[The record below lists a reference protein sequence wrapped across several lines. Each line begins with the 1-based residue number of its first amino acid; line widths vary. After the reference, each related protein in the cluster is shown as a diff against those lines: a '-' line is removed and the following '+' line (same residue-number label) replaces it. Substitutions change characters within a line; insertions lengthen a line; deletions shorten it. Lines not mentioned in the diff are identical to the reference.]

1 MRQKTISKETLV
13 SGTGIHTGCK
23 STLRF
28 LPAEAN
34 TGICFVRTDLKNS
47 PAVSAELRNVSNTDR
62 ATTLSSENVKIRTV
76 EHLMSA
82 VFGLGISN
90 LRIEMDGDEIPILD
104 GSSKVYCDL
113 LTSCGLTEQPDELK
127 RHIIQRELSFS
138 GKKNGS
144 LIKVSPCETF
154 QITYHLNYAD
164 TIKQSYTYKFLTET
178 YGSEIAPA
186 RTFSMLSE
194 LEYLLDKGLLS
205 GIKESEGFAVVD
217 ETSKID
223 EFAAKFDVNMN
234 DFLHT
239 GDAFSI
245 ISKEGLRFPD
255 EMARHKILDIIG
267 DIALSGHYIQGHIEA
282 FGTGHAE
289 NIGLM
294 KMLFGSDRS
303 L

>member
-1 MRQKTISKETLV
+1 MKQRTISHEACI

-28 LPAEAN
+28 LPAETN

-47 PAVSAELRNVSNTDR
+47 SAVLAELQNVTNTDR

-82 VFGLGISN
+82 VFGLGINN
-90 LRIEMDGDEIPILD
+90 LLIELDGEEIPILD

-113 LTSCGLTEQPDELK
+113 LKSCGLTEQSDEVK
-127 RHIIQRELSFS
+127 HHIIRKEFSLS
-138 GKKNGS
+138 GKKSGS
-144 LIKVSPCETF
+144 LIRVSPNDAL
-154 QITYHLNYAD
+154 QITYHLNYEEK
-164 TIKQSYTYKFLTET
+164 IKQSCTYKFITET
-178 YGSEIAPA
+178 YDSEIAPA
-186 RTFSMLSE
+186 RTFSLLSE
-194 LEYLLDKGLLS
+194 LEYLLEKGLLN
-205 GIKESEGFAVVD
+205 GIKEAEGFAVVD
-217 ETSKID
+217 DTSKIN
-223 EFAAKFDVNMN
+223 EFAKKFDVNMN
-234 DFLHT
+234 EFLHT
-239 GDAFSI
+239 GNELSI
-245 ISKEGLRFPD
+245 IAKERLRFPN

-267 DIALSGHYIQGHIEA
+267 DLALSGHYIQGHIEA

-294 KMLFGSDRS
+294 MMLFGSDQS